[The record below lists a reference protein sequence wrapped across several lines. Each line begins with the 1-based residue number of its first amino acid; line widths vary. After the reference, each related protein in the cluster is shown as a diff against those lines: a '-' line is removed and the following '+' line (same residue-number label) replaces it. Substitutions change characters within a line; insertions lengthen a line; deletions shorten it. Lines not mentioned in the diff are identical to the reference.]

1 MVGAHQN
8 LNGSHDLT
16 MPLSGMICY
25 PRARTC

>member
-16 MPLSGMICY
+16 FRNDLSSFS
-25 PRARTC
+25 